1 MMTATSADF
10 VRHATPSSQ
19 DEPQVHHV
27 QTQEYHPQ
35 VEASPAAVLLASSFS
50 STPTLPFSRHP
61 HNLPKPHRTNSME
74 VLAMISEKLANA
86 SAADSQAN
94 NFNGK
99 GSTSKNFPSFY
110 ASGPATEALSN
121 AAAAALENTRHGHS
135 LVSFA
140 GTMRQSPPNLNDD
153 AAEQDY
159 DEEEDSNNPNSSN
172 YNYQKLPPGLTMKNN
187 RRLFVK
193 HSYRDFSRELPLP
206 DEVCLADVGRTSTP
220 NAAFPLKLHEIL
232 SQIEQ
237 DGLSHIIGW
246 LPHGR
251 SFRIHQQREFAD
263 CILPRYFTI
272 TKKSSFLRQLNLYGF
287 NRFSAG
293 PDQGSYYHEK
303 FLRGMK
309 FLTKRMNRQKVNG
322 NRIRSAGNPDEEP
335 SLLSYPICPGVR
347 LDNVPFGGQSG

>member
-1 MMTATSADF
+1 
-10 VRHATPSSQ
+10 
-19 DEPQVHHV
+19 
-27 QTQEYHPQ
+27 
-35 VEASPAAVLLASSFS
+35 
-50 STPTLPFSRHP
+50 
-61 HNLPKPHRTNSME
+61 
-74 VLAMISEKLANA
+74 
-86 SAADSQAN
+86 
-94 NFNGK
+94 
-99 GSTSKNFPSFY
+99 
-110 ASGPATEALSN
+110 
-121 AAAAALENTRHGHS
+121 
-135 LVSFA
+135 
-140 GTMRQSPPNLNDD
+140 
-153 AAEQDY
+153 
-159 DEEEDSNNPNSSN
+159 
-172 YNYQKLPPGLTMKNN
+172 MKNN

-193 HSYRDFSRELPLP
+193 HSYQDFSREQPLQEELPLTLP
-206 DEVCLADVGRTSTP
+206 GGHRVP

-237 DGLSHIIGW
+237 DHLSHIIGW

-251 SFRIHQQREFAD
+251 SFRIHQQREFAE

-335 SLLSYPICPGVR
+335 ALATYPVCPV
-347 LDNVPFGGQSG
+347 NGQEV